1 MGPGKFICLEEEEK
15 KVTQHIKFFS
25 PNSPK
30 MHRITGKS
38 RKQVQQKTV
47 MENVNY
53 FHFVHSF
60 SGTYHSAVITRPK

>member
-25 PNSPK
+25 PNRLK
-30 MHRITGKS
+30 CTELREKS

-60 SGTYHSAVITRPK
+60 SGTYHSVVITRPK